1 MGLNIT
7 NVSNMIVSYIALTNM
22 VSYKTILYV
31 LTGEQCW
38 LRGHCVSV
46 GSQCQPFRS

>member
-1 MGLNIT
+1 MVLNIT
-7 NVSNMIVSYIALTNM
+7 SVSNMIVSYIALTNM

-38 LRGHCVSV
+38 PRGHYVSV